1 MALSKV
7 DYNSMNVTP
16 AASKAIKFN
25 SSNNGLE
32 TGDLDGNMVLLDTV
46 TVTNAGNITFDGS
59 LATGFS
65 STYKEFIFKLIDI
78 HPAATGADYT
88 FQVDT
93 SGNTNYNQT
102 ITSSHFRA
110 FHNEAG
116 NTTSLAYSASHDL
129 AQSTSAQILFNGV
142 GAENDESCAGTLH
155 IFNPT
160 STTFVKHFMFSGTQY
175 QQSDYNITHYVA
187 GYVNTTTALDKIT
200 FFFSSGNQAGT
211 IKMYGVL

>member
-1 MALSKV
+1 MGVISNGTTLLDAG
-7 DYNSMNVTP
+7 
-16 AASKAIKFN
+16 AID
-25 SSNNGLE
+25 SGVP
-32 TGDLDGNMVLLDTV
+32 TGAMVLIDTV

-65 STYKEFIFKLIDI
+65 SAYKEYIFKLIDI

-88 FQVDT
+88 FQVGTSSDT
-93 SGNTNYNQT
+93 DFDQT
-102 ITSSHFRA
+102 ITSTHFRA

-142 GAENDESCAGTLH
+142 GAENDESCVGTLH
-155 IFNPT
+155 IFDPT
-160 STTFVKHFMFSGTQY
+160 STTFVKHFIFSGTQY
-175 QQSDYNITHYVA
+175 QQSDYATAHHVA
-187 GYVNTTTALDKIT
+187 GYFNTTTALDRIT

-211 IKMYGVL
+211 IKMYGIK

>member
-32 TGDLDGNMVLLDTV
+32 TGDIGGNLVLISTQ
-46 TVTNAGNITFDGS
+46 TVTNSGNITFDS
-59 LATGFS
+59 GFT

-102 ITSSHFRA
+102 ITSTHFRA

-116 NTTSLAYSASHDL
+116 NTTSLAYSTSHDL

-175 QQSDYNITHYVA
+175 QQSDYNIVHHVA

>member
-1 MALSKV
+1 MSINV
-7 DYNSMNVTP
+7 CNDRSMVSITSLP
-16 AASKAIKFN
+16 SGVSG
-25 SSNNGLE
+25 SSL
-32 TGDLDGNMVLLDTV
+32 VLLDTV

-65 STYKEFIFKLIDI
+65 SAYKEYIFKLIDI

-88 FQVDT
+88 FQVGTASDT
-93 SGNTNYNQT
+93 DFDQT
-102 ITSSHFRA
+102 ITSTHFRA

-142 GAENDESCAGTLH
+142 GAENDESCVGTLH
-155 IFNPT
+155 IFDPT
-160 STTFVKHFMFSGTQY
+160 STTFVKHFIFSGTQY
-175 QQSDYNITHYVA
+175 QQSDYAIAHHVA
-187 GYVNTTTALDKIT
+187 GYFNTTTALDRIT

-211 IKMYGVL
+211 IKMYGIK

>member
-1 MALSKV
+1 MSINVCNDRSMASITSLPSG
-7 DYNSMNVTP
+7 VTG
-16 AASKAIKFN
+16 
-25 SSNNGLE
+25 SSL
-32 TGDLDGNMVLLDTV
+32 VLLDTV

-78 HPAATGADYT
+78 HPAASGSDYT

-102 ITSSHFRA
+102 ITSNHFRA

-116 NTTSLAYSASHDL
+116 DTTSLAYSTSHDL

-155 IFNPT
+155 IYDPT
-160 STTFVKHFMFSGTQY
+160 NTTFVKHFMFIGTQY
-175 QQSDYNITHYVA
+175 QQSDYNIVHYVN
-187 GYVNTTTALDKIT
+187 GYFNTTTALDKIT

-211 IKMYGVL
+211 IKMYGVK